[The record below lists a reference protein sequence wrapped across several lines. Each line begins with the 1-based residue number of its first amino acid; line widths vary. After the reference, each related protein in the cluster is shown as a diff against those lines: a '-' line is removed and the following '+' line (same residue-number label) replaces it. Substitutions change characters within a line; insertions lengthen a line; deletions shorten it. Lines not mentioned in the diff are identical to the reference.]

1 MELQRGGSVAEKNQT
16 FREML
21 LSGRASTER
30 ERKVLEYI
38 CYRVGDGA
46 HFRDV
51 IQEEYVR
58 RNASADETQNML
70 GNPRLVE
77 TAHEKMREDFSS
89 GHLDPKPLP
98 SRR

>member
-1 MELQRGGSVAEKNQT
+1 MAKKNQT

-21 LSGRASTER
+21 LSVRASTER
-30 ERKVLEYI
+30 EEKVLEYV
-38 CYRVGDGA
+38 CYRVGNGA

-58 RNASADETQNML
+58 RNASADETQNIL

-77 TAHEKMREDFSS
+77 TAHEKMCEDFSS
-89 GHLDPKPLP
+89 GHLDLRLLP
-98 SRR
+98 SRREK

>member
-1 MELQRGGSVAEKNQT
+1 VAKTNQT

-21 LSGRASTER
+21 LSGQASTER
-30 ERKVLEYI
+30 EKKVLEYV
-38 CYRVGDGA
+38 CYRVGNGA

-58 RNASADETQNML
+58 RNASADETRNML

-77 TAHEKMREDFSS
+77 TAHEKMCEDFYS
-89 GHLDPKPLP
+89 GNLDPKPLP
-98 SRR
+98 SRREK